1 MKNISIIVPVYN
13 AENTIEKTIKSV
25 LKNKRNDIELIL
37 VIDGSTDNSL
47 KICTKM
53 KELDNIIKIIVQENK
68 GTLCARLTGI
78 NNATGKYL
86 MFLDADDEY
95 LDNIFDKMENIIQK
109 YSPDLIKFRYKKD
122 EYEQYKYFE
131 KDEVFIKKEDFIQMV
146 YPMFLEGFQLN
157 AIWNCCIKKDIFK
170 KLAISPHKIKY
181 GEDLMM
187 NLEIFTNINSA
198 VFLNDIYYYY
208 YTNTNSVTQARNNKA
223 KWIKNLQD
231 AVEVYSSLFY
241 YLKIWKMD
249 TIENIRIVRER
260 LEKEINVII
269 EILK

>member
-1 MKNISIIVPVYN
+1 
-13 AENTIEKTIKSV
+13 
-25 LKNKRNDIELIL
+25 
-37 VIDGSTDNSL
+37 
-47 KICTKM
+47 
-53 KELDNIIKIIVQENK
+53 
-68 GTLCARLTGI
+68 
-78 NNATGKYL
+78 
-86 MFLDADDEY
+86 
-95 LDNIFDKMENIIQK
+95 
-109 YSPDLIKFRYKKD
+109 
-122 EYEQYKYFE
+122 
-131 KDEVFIKKEDFIQMV
+131 
-146 YPMFLEGFQLN
+146 
-157 AIWNCCIKKDIFK
+157 
-170 KLAISPHKIKY
+170 
-181 GEDLMM
+181 MM